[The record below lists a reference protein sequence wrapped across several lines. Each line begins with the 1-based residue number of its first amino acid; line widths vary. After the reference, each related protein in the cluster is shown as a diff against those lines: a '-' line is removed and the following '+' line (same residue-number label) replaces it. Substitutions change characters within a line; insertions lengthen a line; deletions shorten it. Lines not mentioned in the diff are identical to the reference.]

1 MGGTHQARGGTGK
14 AEAAKLPDAG
24 ISPSSAHGSVTVN
37 PIVPVPSLWISLF
50 RGIYFELVSTV
61 DHRLQTMARRKFL
74 VACADKIL
82 QRAP

>member
-1 MGGTHQARGGTGK
+1 MSVPFRFSALVITK
-14 AEAAKLPDAG
+14 
-24 ISPSSAHGSVTVN
+24 SSVTSDVVPFGSVTVN

-50 RGIYFELVSTV
+50 RGIYFELVSSV